1 MFPFSCALFALFIEC
16 VRNLPSR
23 AKIGDGVDNRDDV
36 KGLESIKGVGV
47 GQLHT
52 NCEVLGIGVGEIGRV
67 GNIEVAAASILPSKT
82 AAQPDPTTA
91 EGLTTPHTSLFLAST
106 YYHFNYDEC
115 MFANLFVFPTL
126 LHYHLFIILYK
137 SHY

>member
-1 MFPFSCALFALFIEC
+1 M
-16 VRNLPSR
+16 PSR
-23 AKIGDGVDNRDDV
+23 AKIGDGVDNRDDI
-36 KGLESIKGVGV
+36 KGLENIEGVGV
-47 GQLHT
+47 SQNHT
-52 NCEVLGIGVGEIGRV
+52 NCEVLGIGVGEIGHV

-115 MFANLFVFPTL
+115 MFE
-126 LHYHLFIILYK
+126 
-137 SHY
+137 